1 MKVRNSLSK
10 PTKRVAA
17 TIVDPHKRGE
27 YIKLMMM
34 AERTPLSTGKS
45 KSIKSKDDGE
55 DALSS

>member
-10 PTKRVAA
+10 ATKRVAA

-34 AERTPLSTGKS
+34 AERTPLSIGKS
-45 KSIKSKDDGE
+45 KNIKSKDDGE
-55 DALSS
+55 DAVDS